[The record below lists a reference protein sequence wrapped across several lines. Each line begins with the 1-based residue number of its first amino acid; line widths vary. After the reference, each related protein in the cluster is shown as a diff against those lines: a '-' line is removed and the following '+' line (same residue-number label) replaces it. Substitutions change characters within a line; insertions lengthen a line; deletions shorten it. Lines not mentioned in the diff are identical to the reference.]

1 MDQNRW
7 KMAHEVEREIDA
19 IKDWIEVNNGVFPN
33 SMTFNQMVVLI
44 DALID
49 IYEMNDSR
57 KEICNCVHKMAI
69 LYSILDNEQSVH

>member
-1 MDQNRW
+1 MKMPQNFLD
-7 KMAHEVEREIDA
+7 EVEREIDE
-19 IKDWIEVNNGVFPN
+19 IRDWIEVNNGVLPN
-33 SMTFNQMVVLI
+33 SMTFKQMVVLI

-49 IYEMNDSR
+49 IYEMNDAR

>member
-1 MDQNRW
+1 MKQHRW
-7 KMAHEVEREIDA
+7 KMPHEVEREIDE
-19 IKDWIEVNNGVFPN
+19 IRDWIEVNNGVFPN

-49 IYEMNDSR
+49 IYEMNDAR
-57 KEICNCVHKMAI
+57 KEICDCVHKMAI

>member
-49 IYEMNDSR
+49 IYEMNDAR

>member
-1 MDQNRW
+1 MKMPQNFLD
-7 KMAHEVEREIDA
+7 EVEREIDE
-19 IKDWIEVNNGVFPN
+19 IRDWIEVNNGVLPN

-49 IYEMNDSR
+49 IYEMNDAR

>member
-1 MDQNRW
+1 MEQNRW

-19 IKDWIEVNNGVFPN
+19 IKDWIEVNNGVFPDA
-33 SMTFNQMVVLI
+33 MTFNQMVVLI

-49 IYEMNDSR
+49 IYEMNDAR

>member
-1 MDQNRW
+1 M
-7 KMAHEVEREIDA
+7 KMPHEVEQEIDA
-19 IKDWIEVNNGVFPN
+19 IRDWIEVNNGVLPN

-49 IYEMNDSR
+49 IYEMNDAR
-57 KEICNCVHKMAI
+57 KNICDCVYKMAI